1 MGNLQSVF
9 GGTAQGAFVFIKPH
23 ANTPQVQ
30 ELVKTKFAE
39 VGISV
44 ISEGEITGEQIDST
58 GYIDQHYYAIA
69 SKATIMK
76 PAELNVPL
84 DKFTDAFGEDWKTVM
99 AEDRAFNAM
108 DVQAK
113 LGIDADALDALWN
126 KAKDEKRL
134 VKFGGGFYCTV
145 IDQAKK
151 IYTFKCMSGFR
162 FAHTS
167 SADCRDAC
175 AVVAPHA
182 AHQTSRWSSPATAV
196 PFS

>member
-1 MGNLQSVF
+1 MGNVF
-9 GGTAQGAFVFIKPH
+9 GSGSAQGAFVFIKPH

-30 ELVKTKFAE
+30 ELVKAKFAE

-44 ISEGEITGEQIDST
+44 LSEGEITGEQIDSN

-84 DKFTDAFGEDWKTVM
+84 EKFTEAFGEDWKTVL

-113 LGIDADALDALWN
+113 LGIDADALP
-126 KAKDEKRL
+126 
-134 VKFGGGFYCTV
+134 Y
-145 IDQAKK
+145 
-151 IYTFKCMSGFR
+151 
-162 FAHTS
+162 
-167 SADCRDAC
+167 ADFSIWTPREEPHR
-175 AVVAPHA
+175 APHL
-182 AHQTSRWSSPATAV
+182 RGLRPPAQM
-196 PFS
+196 